1 MEHRNHGDTLFQE
14 ATHPFVSNMNHF
26 EIMPAEVQLPDSNLL
41 DTFCMLRER
50 EM

>member
-1 MEHRNHGDTLFQE
+1 MTHFFKKP
-14 ATHPFVSNMNHF
+14 HPFVSNMNHS